1 MLLPRKGSFVFW
13 SHRVLKW
20 LVPFDLIIVFVI
32 SAILASS
39 SGLML
44 LLLVVQILIYLAFVL
59 YYFYVVKKD
68 KKPHGGISKIISLA
82 FYFMSINLALF
93 IGWIKYISGK
103 QKATWETQ
111 R

>member
-1 MLLPRKGSFVFW
+1 ML
-13 SHRVLKW
+13 
-20 LVPFDLIIVFVI
+20 
-32 SAILASS
+32 
-39 SGLML
+39 
-44 LLLVVQILIYLAFVL
+44 
-59 YYFYVVKKD
+59 VKKD